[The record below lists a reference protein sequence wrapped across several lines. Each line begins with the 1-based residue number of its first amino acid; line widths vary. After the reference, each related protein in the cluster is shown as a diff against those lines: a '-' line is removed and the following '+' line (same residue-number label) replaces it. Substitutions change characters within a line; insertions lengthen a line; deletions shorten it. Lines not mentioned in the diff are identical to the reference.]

1 MLCSSKRHPH
11 GAAPF
16 FWPCFRQNARTLP
29 FVCREG
35 IPRLRSSQK
44 KKNRL
49 RHLNEDGVL
58 RLQNPHTARG
68 PWYFS
73 QGTGTQQ
80 RRAVR
85 HDQNRLASWLASVE
99 GRRVCVHSPGNGNKI
114 AALTN
119 IFMGELRISL
129 GLVDLSRL
137 PSGTFFRGGHPGSE
151 MSSQN
156 DQTRKNDN
164 ENFQTTM
171 ANRDDS

>member
-1 MLCSSKRHPH
+1 M
-11 GAAPF
+11 
-16 FWPCFRQNARTLP
+16 
-29 FVCREG
+29 
-35 IPRLRSSQK
+35 
-44 KKNRL
+44 
-49 RHLNEDGVL
+49 
-58 RLQNPHTARG
+58 
-68 PWYFS
+68 
-73 QGTGTQQ
+73 
-80 RRAVR
+80 
-85 HDQNRLASWLASVE
+85 
-99 GRRVCVHSPGNGNKI
+99 CVHSPGNGNKI

-137 PSGTFFRGGHPGSE
+137 PCGAFFRGVHPGSE